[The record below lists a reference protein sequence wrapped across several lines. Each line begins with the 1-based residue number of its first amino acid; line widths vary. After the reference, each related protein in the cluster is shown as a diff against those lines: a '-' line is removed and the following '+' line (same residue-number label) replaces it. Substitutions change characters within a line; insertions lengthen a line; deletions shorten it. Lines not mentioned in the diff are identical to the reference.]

1 MKGANKV
8 DNFLSVIMPAILFAG
23 TIAFV
28 LIKAVRKNK
37 QREKNALCSVLT
49 VRARV
54 KSRRLIIRPNNIT
67 ALGVATDT
75 LEGKVVFESED
86 GEELEFRLIG
96 KTYRDIIEGDEGM
109 LTYQGTDFISF
120 DRSGR
125 NFVYGEQ

>member
-1 MKGANKV
+1 MKGADTV
-8 DNFLSVIMPAILFAG
+8 DSFLSVIMPSILFAG

-28 LIKAVRKNK
+28 LIKAVKKNS
-37 QREKNALCSVLT
+37 QREENALRPVLT

-75 LEGKVVFESED
+75 LEGKVVFEAED

-96 KTYRDIIEGDEGM
+96 KTYRDIFDGDEGM
-109 LTYQGTDFISF
+109 LTYQGSDFISF
-120 DRSGR
+120 ER
-125 NFVYGEQ
+125 NE

>member
-1 MKGANKV
+1 
-8 DNFLSVIMPAILFAG
+8 MPSILFAG

-109 LTYQGTDFISF
+109 LTYQGSDFISF

>member
-1 MKGANKV
+1 MKGADKV
-8 DNFLSVIMPAILFAG
+8 DNFLSVIMPSILFAG

-37 QREKNALCSVLT
+37 QREKNALRPVLT

-96 KTYRDIIEGDEGM
+96 KTYRDIFDGDEGM
-109 LTYQGTDFISF
+109 LTYQGSDFISF
-120 DRSGR
+120 ER
-125 NFVYGEQ
+125 NE

>member
-1 MKGANKV
+1 MKGADKV
-8 DNFLSVIMPAILFAG
+8 DDFLLITPVLLFVVIIVF
-23 TIAFV
+23 I
-28 LIKAVRKNK
+28 LIKAVKKNN
-37 QREKNALCSVLT
+37 QREKNALRPVLT

-96 KTYRDIIEGDEGM
+96 KTYRDIFDGDEGM
-109 LTYQGTDFISF
+109 LTYQGSDFISF
-120 DRSGR
+120 ER
-125 NFVYGEQ
+125 NE

>member
-1 MKGANKV
+1 M
-8 DNFLSVIMPAILFAG
+8 DNFLFITPVLLFVVI
-23 TIAFV
+23 IAFI
-28 LIKAVRKNK
+28 LIKAVNKNN
-37 QREKNALCSVLT
+37 QREKNALRPVLT

-96 KTYRDIIEGDEGM
+96 KTYRDIFDGDEGM
-109 LTYQGTDFISF
+109 LTYQGSDFISF
-120 DRSGR
+120 ER
-125 NFVYGEQ
+125 NE

>member
-1 MKGANKV
+1 MKGADKV
-8 DNFLSVIMPAILFAG
+8 DNFLLITPVLLFVVIIVF
-23 TIAFV
+23 I
-28 LIKAVRKNK
+28 LIKAVKKNN
-37 QREKNALCSVLT
+37 QREKNALRPVLT

-96 KTYRDIIEGDEGM
+96 KTYRDIFDGDEGM
-109 LTYQGTDFISF
+109 LTYQGSDFISF
-120 DRSGR
+120 ER
-125 NFVYGEQ
+125 NE

>member
-1 MKGANKV
+1 LKGADKV
-8 DNFLSVIMPAILFAG
+8 DNFLSVIMPSILFAG

-37 QREKNALCSVLT
+37 QREKNALRPVLT

-96 KTYRDIIEGDEGM
+96 KTYRDIFDGDEGM
-109 LTYQGTDFISF
+109 LTYQGSDFISF
-120 DRSGR
+120 ER
-125 NFVYGEQ
+125 NE